1 MPILLLWHELVEQT
15 AVSENLKTTDI
26 QFLKIYCVFIGNYN
40 LENRIICKKKEN
52 RWIVNNVFYQLA
64 SNIQLDLFYPKY
76 E

>member
-40 LENRIICKKKEN
+40 LRNYIICNKKEN
-52 RWIVNNVFYQLA
+52 RWIVK
-64 SNIQLDLFYPKY
+64 S
-76 E
+76 

>member
-40 LENRIICKKKEN
+40 LGELYHMQEKGKPMDRK
-52 RWIVNNVFYQLA
+52 IVNNVFI
-64 SNIQLDLFYPKY
+64 N
-76 E
+76 

>member
-15 AVSENLKTTDI
+15 AVSENLKTTDA

-52 RWIVNNVFYQLA
+52 RWIVK
-64 SNIQLDLFYPKY
+64 S
-76 E
+76 